1 MSFPRMVPTAVLD
14 HVEAM
19 KDEAHNAIHARD
31 VGVSSRE
38 PAAITYA
45 PIFFNYALL
54 EIDLF
59 QKL

>member
-1 MSFPRMVPTAVLD
+1 MVRTVPPAVLD

-19 KDEAHNAIHARD
+19 KDEAHNTSHAID

-45 PIFFNYALL
+45 PTFFNYALL
-54 EIDLF
+54 EIDFF